1 MTDNT
6 TAQTI
11 EDDPIEVRRNK
22 RQAMIDAGEDPYGH
36 AFAYTH
42 HIADLNE
49 AYAGLEDGEGT
60 EDEVAIAGSRHGE
73 ARSGKAR
80 LSRAAR
86 RHRRHAALLAA

>member
-1 MTDNT
+1 MTDKT
-6 TAQTI
+6 TEQII

-49 AYAGLEDGEGT
+49 AYAG
-60 EDEVAIAGSRHGE
+60 S
-73 ARSGKAR
+73 
-80 LSRAAR
+80 
-86 RHRRHAALLAA
+86 